1 MSEAK
6 RTPILQQLIELSH
19 WLGAEHRELAILGEG
34 NTSALAEDGK
44 TFYVKASGT
53 RLMDIDEN
61 GFVQVDLAK
70 TLHALEHAEETDEA
84 TQRALQESRVDP
96 AERKMPSVETFLHAY
111 LLSLPGIRFVGHT
124 HPVAVNALLCS
135 KRAEELIAGRLFPDE
150 IVVCGIAPLWVPYTD
165 PGLPLARE
173 LRRRVEAY
181 VQQYGVLP
189 KVILMQNHG
198 LIAPA
203 ETPQKVIAATAMYV
217 KTAKILLGTM
227 AAGGPNFLAPHH
239 VERIYTR
246 PDEAYRQQIIAQMQS
261 AREQNS

>member
-1 MSEAK
+1 M
-6 RTPILQQLIELSH
+6 TVLQQLVDLSH

-34 NTSALAEDGK
+34 NTSALAEGGK

-70 TLHALEHAEETDEA
+70 TLHALDHAEETDEA
-84 TQRALQESRVDP
+84 TRVALENGRVAP
-96 AERKMPSVETFLHAY
+96 NERKMPSVETFLHAY
-111 LLSLPGIRFVGHT
+111 LLSLPGICFVGHT

-135 KRAEELIAGRLFPDE
+135 KQAEELIAGRLFPDE

-165 PGLPLARE
+165 PGLRLARE
-173 LRRRVEAY
+173 LRCRVQEY
-181 VQQYGVLP
+181 VQEYGVLP

-198 LIAPA
+198 LIVPA

-246 PDEAYRQQIIAQMQS
+246 PDEAYRQQIIAQMQAS
-261 AREQNS
+261 TEKNA

>member
-1 MSEAK
+1 MD
-6 RTPILQQLIELSH
+6 ILHQLVELSH

-34 NTSALAEDGK
+34 NTSALAEDGA

-53 RLMDIDEN
+53 RLMDIDKS
-61 GFVQVDLAK
+61 GFVRVHLHK
-70 TLHALEHAEETDEA
+70 TLHALDHAEENDEA
-84 TQRALQESRVDP
+84 TRIALEQSRVDP
-96 AERKMPSVETFLHAY
+96 NETKMPSVETFLHAY
-111 LLSLPGIRFVGHT
+111 LLSLPGVRFVGHT

-181 VQQYGVLP
+181 VQEYGVLP

-246 PDEAYRQQIIAQMQS
+246 PDEAYRQQIIAQLQS
-261 AREQNS
+261 AREENA

>member
-1 MSEAK
+1 MTSVLK
-6 RTPILQQLIELSH
+6 QLIELSH

-34 NTSALAEDGK
+34 NTSALAEDDK

-53 RLMDIDEN
+53 RLMDIDQN
-61 GFVQVDLAK
+61 GFVRIDLAK

-84 TQRALQESRVDP
+84 TRRALEESRVDLS
-96 AERKMPSVETFLHAY
+96 ETKMPSVETFLHAY
-111 LLSLPGIRFVGHT
+111 LLSLLGIRFVGHT

-150 IVVCGIAPLWVPYTD
+150 IVVCGITPLWVPYTD

-181 VQQYGVLP
+181 VREYGVLP

-217 KTAKILLGTM
+217 KTAKILLGTI

-246 PDEAYRQQIIAQMQS
+246 LDEAYRQRIIAQIQ
-261 AREQNS
+261 AGREGDH

>member
-1 MSEAK
+1 MQAS
-6 RTPILQQLIELSH
+6 ILHQLVELSH

-34 NTSALAEDGK
+34 NTSALAEDGSS
-44 TFYVKASGT
+44 FYVKASGT

-61 GFVQVDLAK
+61 GFVRVDLQK
-70 TLHALEHAEETDEA
+70 TLYALDRAEETDDA
-84 TQRALQESRVDP
+84 TRRALEEARVDP
-96 AERKMPSVETFLHAY
+96 TETKMPSVETFLHAY

-165 PGLPLARE
+165 PGLPLARA
-173 LRRRVEAY
+173 LRRRVQAY
-181 VQQYGVLP
+181 VRDYGVLP

-203 ETPQKVIAATAMYV
+203 ESPQKVIAATTMYV
-217 KTAKILLGTM
+217 KTAKILLGTV

-239 VERIYTR
+239 VERIFTR
-246 PDEAYRQQIIAQMQS
+246 PDEAYRQQIIAQLR
-261 AREQNS
+261 AAGEETP

>member
-1 MSEAK
+1 M
-6 RTPILQQLIELSH
+6 TVLQQLVELSR
-19 WLGAEHRELAILGEG
+19 WLGAESRELAILGEG
-34 NTSALAEDGK
+34 NTSALAEDGAS
-44 TFYVKASGT
+44 FYVKASGT
-53 RLMDIDEN
+53 RLMDIDAN
-61 GFVQVDLAK
+61 GFVQVDLRK

-84 TQRALQESRVDP
+84 TRIALESSRVDP
-96 AERKMPSVETFLHAY
+96 AEKKMPSVETFLHAY
-111 LLSLPGIRFVGHT
+111 LLSLPGVRFVGHT

-135 KRAEELIAGRLFPDE
+135 QKAEELIAGRLFPDE

-173 LRRRVEAY
+173 LRQRMQGY
-181 VQQYGVLP
+181 VRQYGVLP

-227 AAGGPNFLAPHH
+227 AAGGPNFLEPRH

-246 PDEAYRQQIIAQMQS
+246 PDEAYRQQIIAQMQAAHES
-261 AREQNS
+261 TD

>member
-1 MSEAK
+1 MS
-6 RTPILQQLIELSH
+6 ILQQLVELSH

-34 NTSALAEDGK
+34 NTSALAEDGT

-53 RLMDIDEN
+53 RLMDITEQ
-61 GFVQVDLAK
+61 GFVRVDLQK
-70 TLHALEHAEETDEA
+70 TLHALEHAAETDEA
-84 TQRALQESRVDP
+84 TRIALENSRVDP
-96 AERKMPSVETFLHAY
+96 QEKQMPSVETFLHAY

-173 LRRRVEAY
+173 LRRRVEHY
-181 VQQYGVLP
+181 VHQYGVLP

-198 LIAPA
+198 LITPA
-203 ETPQKVIAATAMYV
+203 ETVQKVIAATAMAV
-217 KTAKILLGTM
+217 KTVKILLGTM

-246 PDEAYRQQIIAQMQS
+246 PDEAYRQAIIAQLQAS
-261 AREQNS
+261 REDNRNDEGR

>member
-1 MSEAK
+1 MMSV
-6 RTPILQQLIELSH
+6 LNQLIELSH
-19 WLGAEHRELAILGEG
+19 WLGAEHRKLAILGEG

-53 RLMDIDEN
+53 RLMDIDQN
-61 GFVQVDLAK
+61 GFVRVDLAK
-70 TLHALEHAEETDEA
+70 TLHALDCAEETDDA
-84 TQRALQESRVDP
+84 TRRALEESR
-96 AERKMPSVETFLHAY
+96 AEPNETKMPSVETFLHAY

-135 KRAEELIAGRLFPDE
+135 KRAEDLIAGRLFPDE

-181 VQQYGVLP
+181 VREYGVLP

-217 KTAKILLGTM
+217 KTAEILLGTM
-227 AAGGPNFLAPHH
+227 VAGGPNFLAPHH

-246 PDEAYRQQIIAQMQS
+246 PDEAYRQQIIAQMQ
-261 AREQNS
+261 AGREENQ

>member
-1 MSEAK
+1 M
-6 RTPILQQLIELSH
+6 TVLQQLVELSH

-34 NTSALAEDGK
+34 NTSALAEDGAS
-44 TFYVKASGT
+44 FYVKASGT
-53 RLMDIDEN
+53 RLMDIDAE
-61 GFVQVDLAK
+61 GFVRVDLQK
-70 TLHALEHAEETDEA
+70 TLHALEHAAESDEA
-84 TQRALQESRVDP
+84 TRRALEESRVEP
-96 AERKMPSVETFLHAY
+96 REKRMPSVETFLHAY

-124 HPVAVNALLCS
+124 HPVAVNAILCS
-135 KRAEELIAGRLFPDE
+135 QRAEELIAGRLFPDE

-181 VQQYGVLP
+181 VGQYGTLP

-198 LIAPA
+198 LITPA

-227 AAGGPNFLAPHH
+227 AAGGPRFLEPHH

-246 PDEAYRQQIIAQMQS
+246 PDEAYRQQIIAQIQAGRHAETD
-261 AREQNS
+261 AR